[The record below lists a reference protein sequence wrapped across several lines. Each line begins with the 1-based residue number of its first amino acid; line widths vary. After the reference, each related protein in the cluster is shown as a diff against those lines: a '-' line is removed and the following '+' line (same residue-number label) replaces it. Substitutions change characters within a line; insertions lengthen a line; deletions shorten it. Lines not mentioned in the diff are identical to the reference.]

1 MDTNIGALTSHA
13 GVQNSTAGL
22 LPSRANGPSAPL
34 PSTPAASDPALAGA
48 LSKAEP
54 TSQQPSQQELQ
65 QAVDQANTSLAK
77 RSSNEL
83 RFAIEAGAGISV
95 IKLVDLKTG
104 EDIVQF
110 PSKIMLEI
118 AKTIDQVTGAI
129 IKHKV

>member
-22 LPSRANGPSAPL
+22 LPSRASPSI
-34 PSTPAASDPALAGA
+34 STPSSAKATDPAL
-48 LSKAEP
+48 
-54 TSQQPSQQELQ
+54 TSTAAPAQQPTQEELQ
-65 QAVDQANTSLAK
+65 KAVDEANTSLIN

-83 RFAIEAGAGISV
+83 RFAIEEGAGISV
-95 IKLVDLKTG
+95 VKLVDLETG
-104 EDIVQF
+104 EAIMQF

-129 IKHKV
+129 IKQKA